1 VTAPAIHTRRLSAG
15 PFFASLLVAAAALL
29 ALTSAQASELRGRVV
44 AIADGDTVTVLDD
57 ERAQH
62 KVRLAGIDA
71 PERGQSFGD
80 ASKKSLSALAFNQ
93 AVTVVWHKRDRY
105 GRLVGVVRVQTSGTD
120 VNLAQV
126 AAGMAWHYSAYAGEQ
141 TAGDRDLYGSAEA
154 RARETRRGLWCDPAP
169 VPPWEFRRAQREVH
183 SNTSEPSPPNAD

>member
-1 VTAPAIHTRRLSAG
+1 LRHLSPHSLGVAALLRAVT
-15 PFFASLLVAAAALL
+15 AAAALL
-29 ALTSAQASELRGRVV
+29 ALTPAHASELRGRVV

-57 ERAQH
+57 GQAQH

-71 PERGQSFGD
+71 PERGQPFGD
-80 ASKKSLSALAFNQ
+80 ASKKSLSAQAFNQ

-105 GRLVGVVRVQTSGTD
+105 GRLVGVVRIQPSGTD

-141 TAGDRDLYGSAEA
+141 TAGDRDLYGSAEV
-154 RARETRRGLWCDPAP
+154 RARETRRGLWRDLAP
-169 VPPWEFRRAQREVH
+169 VPPWEFRRAQREVQRD
-183 SNTSEPSPPNAD
+183 SSVPSPSTED

>member
-1 VTAPAIHTRRLSAG
+1 M
-15 PFFASLLVAAAALL
+15 
-29 ALTSAQASELRGRVV
+29 

-57 ERAQH
+57 GQAQH

-80 ASKKSLSALAFNQ
+80 ASKKSLSVLAFNQ

-105 GRLVGVVRVQTSGTD
+105 GRLVGVVRVQPSGTD

-154 RARETRRGLWCDPAP
+154 QARETRRGLWRDPAP
-169 VPPWEFRRAQREVH
+169 VPPWEFRRAQREVQRD
-183 SNTSEPSPPNAD
+183 SSVPSPSTED